1 MKAIEWVQGKIRL
14 LDQTRLPW
22 DEVFLEL
29 SDYREL
35 PQAIT
40 QMRIRGAPTIGLAAA
55 YGMALGAQGI
65 EAKSKAEFLKE
76 LDSVAQT
83 LAATRPTARNLF
95 WALERMNRAAQA
107 GDVAQIKAALLNEA
121 RKIEREN
128 DEADKLIAAFG
139 AELIRDGFTVLTH
152 CHTGSLATAGYGTAL
167 GAIKEAEKQG
177 KRIRVYVT
185 ETRPLLQG
193 ARLTTWELMREG
205 ISVTLITD
213 GMAGHFLKNRAIDCV
228 IVGADRIAANG
239 DVANKIGTY
248 SIAVL
253 AMENAIPFYV
263 AAPLST
269 IDLSL
274 ASGDEIAIEERG
286 PEEVTH
292 IRGVEIAPDGVGVAN
307 PAFDITPHYYVSAII
322 TEKGIIR
329 EPYVERLRKL
339 LRE

>member
-35 PQAIT
+35 PQAIK

-65 EAKSKAEFLKE
+65 EAKSKEEFLKE

-128 DEADKLIAAFG
+128 EEADKLIAAFG

-167 GAIKEAEKQG
+167 GAIKEAAKQG
-177 KRIRVYVT
+177 KRIRVYAT

-193 ARLTTWELMREG
+193 ARLTTLELMREG

-213 GMAGHFLKNRAIDCV
+213 GMAGHFLKNRAIDCA

-253 AMENAIPFYV
+253 AMENAVPFYV

-269 IDLSL
+269 VDLSL

-292 IRGVEIAPDGVGVAN
+292 IRGVAIAPDGVGVAN

>member
-35 PQAIT
+35 PQAIK

-65 EAKSKAEFLKE
+65 EAKSKEEFLKE

-128 DEADKLIAAFG
+128 EEADKLIAAFG

-167 GAIKEAEKQG
+167 GAIKEAAKQG
-177 KRIRVYVT
+177 KRIRVYAT

-253 AMENAIPFYV
+253 AMENAVPFYV

-269 IDLSL
+269 VDLSL

-292 IRGVEIAPDGVGVAN
+292 IRGVAIAPDGVGVAN
-307 PAFDITPHYYVSAII
+307 PAFDVTPHYYVSAII

>member
-35 PQAIT
+35 PQAIK

-65 EAKSKAEFLKE
+65 EAKSKEEFLKE

-128 DEADKLIAAFG
+128 EEADKLIAAFG

-167 GAIKEAEKQG
+167 GAIKEAAKQG
-177 KRIRVYVT
+177 KRIRVYAT

-193 ARLTTWELMREG
+193 ARLTTLELMREG

-269 IDLSL
+269 VDLSL

-292 IRGVEIAPDGVGVAN
+292 IRGVAIAPDGVGVAN
-307 PAFDITPHYYVSAII
+307 PAFDVTPHYYVSAII

>member
-35 PQAIT
+35 LQAIKE
-40 QMRIRGAPTIGLAAA
+40 MRIRGAPGIGLAAA

-65 EAKSKAEFLKE
+65 EAKSKEEFLKE

-121 RKIEREN
+121 REIEREN
-128 DEADKLIAAFG
+128 EEADKLIAAFG

-167 GAIKEAEKQG
+167 GAIKEAAKQG
-177 KRIRVYVT
+177 KRIRVYAT

-193 ARLTTWELMREG
+193 ARLTTWELMTEG

-253 AMENAIPFYV
+253 AMENAVPFYV

-269 IDLSL
+269 VDLAL
-274 ASGDEIAIEERG
+274 ASGDEIPIEERS

-292 IRGVEIAPDGVGVAN
+292 IRGVAIAPDGVGVAN
-307 PAFDITPHYYVSAII
+307 PAFDVTPHYYVSAII

-329 EPYVERLRKL
+329 EPYLERLRKL
-339 LRE
+339 LSE

>member
-35 PQAIT
+35 PQAIK

-55 YGMALGAQGI
+55 YGIALGAQGI
-65 EAKSKAEFLKE
+65 EAKSKEEFLKE

-121 RKIEREN
+121 REIEREN
-128 DEADKLIAAFG
+128 EEADKLIAAFG

-167 GAIKEAEKQG
+167 GAIKEAAKQG
-177 KRIRVYVT
+177 KRIRVYAT

-193 ARLTTWELMREG
+193 ARLTTWELMTEG

-274 ASGDEIAIEERG
+274 ASGDEIAIEERR

-292 IRGVEIAPDGVGVAN
+292 IRGVAIAPDGVGVAN
-307 PAFDITPHYYVSAII
+307 PAFDVTPHYYVSAII